1 MSESSMMKVAT
12 GLAIGTEAD
21 PNLAAQAVLQAMQAL
36 DITIA
41 SSVLLI
47 ITSEFASDPL
57 PAIKAAAKAASCVQV
72 MGCSAPGI
80 FTDQD
85 WVLDA
90 PAVAAM
96 VFSGD
101 ISLQAI
107 ANPLPD
113 QLLLALTAP
122 NAINTNWL
130 SAPGMRFG
138 GVSGDALGQ
147 GPFSVWQN
155 AKGTV
160 TGQCEAAM
168 TGVRGAVK
176 ATHGLRYLTEPQTV
190 TQVDGHNLQ
199 SLAGKPALKSL
210 VNVCMSHESLPVHL
224 LMAVYADSLEIL
236 EDGDYHLSTLLYGN
250 EGEGSVTLSKRLQ
263 VGQHMRWAMRD
274 VDAAQADLKE
284 TAQQLSRQLQ
294 SIPDFGLLFSCMGRG
309 PYFYGGVDRDLILLK
324 QQFPNMPLIGFY
336 GNGEIAPIHG
346 VSELLQYSAVLA
358 LFAQDTELRLAQDE
372 GAEFEEPEIEP
383 QLKFSEAEQ

>member
-1 MSESSMMKVAT
+1 MMKVAT
-12 GLAIGTEAD
+12 GLATGTEAD
-21 PNLAAQAVLQAMQAL
+21 PNLAAQAVLQAMQTL

-101 ISLQAI
+101 ISLQTLS
-107 ANPLPD
+107 NPEPD

-130 SAPGMRFG
+130 AAPGQRFG

-160 TGQCEAAM
+160 TGQCEAAL

-176 ATHGLRYLTEPQTV
+176 AAHGLRFLSEPQTV

-199 SLAGKPALKSL
+199 TLAGKPALKSL
-210 VNVCMSHESLPVHL
+210 SNVCKGYESLPVHL
-224 LMAVYADSLEIL
+224 LMAVYADTLETL
-236 EDGDYHLSTLLYGN
+236 EHGDYHLSTLLYGN

-274 VDAAQADLKE
+274 VDAAQADLKK

-294 SIPDFGLLFSCMGRG
+294 STPDFGLLFSCMGRG
-309 PYFYGGVDRDLILLK
+309 PYFYGGVDRDLMLLK

-336 GNGEIAPIHG
+336 GNGEIAPING

-358 LFAQDTELRLAQDE
+358 LFSQDTELRIAQDE
-372 GAEFEEPEIEP
+372 IVDIEVSVEEP
-383 QLKFSEAEQ
+383 QLMLSESEK